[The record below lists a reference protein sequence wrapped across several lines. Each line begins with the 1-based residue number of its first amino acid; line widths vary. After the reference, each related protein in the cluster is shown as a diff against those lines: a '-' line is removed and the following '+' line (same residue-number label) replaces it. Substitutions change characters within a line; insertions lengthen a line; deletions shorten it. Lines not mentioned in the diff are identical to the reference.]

1 MKKNVFPAIDLI
13 DGKCVRLLQG
23 EYSNETQY
31 NDDPISQALSFQ
43 EEGASWIHVV
53 DLDAARTGI
62 ANNTSVIENI
72 VSRLEIPVQVG
83 GGIRNL
89 EAARSVFDLGV
100 TRVVIGTA
108 AIDKPSLVEE
118 VSSIGRVAVGIDL
131 RNKKVAIHGLKTE
144 TVSSYTDLF
153 ERFQEIGVDA
163 YIVTHIE
170 RDGTLEGPDIDAYKE
185 LLSAT
190 TKDVIASGGV
200 GSTNDLRDL
209 SRLSVDGR
217 TLSGVIIGRAFYE
230 GKFSL
235 SEAIEAF
242 ESI

>member
-13 DGKCVRLLQG
+13 NGRCVRLLQG
-23 EYSNETQY
+23 EYSNEIEY
-31 NDDPISQALSFQ
+31 NDDPISQAVSFQ
-43 EEGASWIHVV
+43 EEGASWIHIV

-62 ANNTSVIENI
+62 ANNASVIENI

-100 TRVVIGTA
+100 TRIVIGTA
-108 AIDKPSLVEE
+108 AIDNPSLVEE
-118 VSSIGRVAVGIDL
+118 ATSIGRVAVGIDL
-131 RNKKVAIHGLKTE
+131 RNEKVAVHGWKTE
-144 TVSSYTDLF
+144 TVLSYSDLF
-153 ERFQEIGVDA
+153 ERFEEVDIDA

-185 LLSAT
+185 LISST
-190 TKDVIASGGV
+190 MKDVIASGGV
-200 GSTNDLRDL
+200 GSTNDLRNL
-209 SRLSVDGR
+209 SELSANGR
-217 TLSGVIIGRAFYE
+217 TLSGVIVGRAFYE
-230 GKFSL
+230 DKFSL

-242 ESI
+242 ETI

>member
-13 DGKCVRLLQG
+13 DGRCVRLLQG
-23 EYSNETQY
+23 EYSNEIEY
-31 NDDPISQALSFQ
+31 NDDPISQAVSFQ
-43 EEGASWIHVV
+43 EEGASWIHIV

-62 ANNTSVIENI
+62 ANNASVIENI

-100 TRVVIGTA
+100 TRIVIGTA
-108 AIDKPSLVEE
+108 AIDNPSLVEE
-118 VSSIGRVAVGIDL
+118 ATSIGRVAVGIDL
-131 RNKKVAIHGLKTE
+131 RNEKVAVHGWKTE
-144 TVSSYTDLF
+144 TVLSYSDLF
-153 ERFQEIGVDA
+153 ERFEEVDVDA

-185 LLSAT
+185 LISST

-200 GSTNDLRDL
+200 GSTSDLRNL
-209 SRLSVDGR
+209 SELSANGR
-217 TLSGVIIGRAFYE
+217 TLRGVIVGRAFYE
-230 GKFSL
+230 DKFSL

-242 ESI
+242 ETV

>member
-62 ANNTSVIENI
+62 ANNTSIIENI
-72 VSRLEIPVQVG
+72 VSRLEIPIQVG
-83 GGIRNL
+83 GGIRSL
-89 EAARSVFDLGV
+89 DAARSVFESGV

-108 AIDKPSLVEE
+108 AIDTPSLVEE
-118 VSSIGRVAVGIDL
+118 VASIGRVAVGIDL
-131 RNKKVAIHGLKTE
+131 RNKKIATHGWKTE
-144 TVSSYTDLF
+144 TDLSYTHLF
-153 ERFQEIGVDA
+153 ERFQEIDVDA
-163 YIVTHIE
+163 YIITHIE

-185 LLSAT
+185 LVSST

>member
-62 ANNTSVIENI
+62 ANNTSIIENI
-72 VSRLEIPVQVG
+72 VSRLEIPIQVG
-83 GGIRNL
+83 GGIRSL
-89 EAARSVFDLGV
+89 DAARSVFESGV

-108 AIDKPSLVEE
+108 AIDTPSLVEE
-118 VSSIGRVAVGIDL
+118 VAAIGRVAVGIDL
-131 RNKKVAIHGLKTE
+131 RNKKIAIHGWKTE
-144 TVSSYTDLF
+144 TDLSYTHLF
-153 ERFQEIGVDA
+153 ERFQEIDVDA
-163 YIVTHIE
+163 YIITHIE

-185 LLSAT
+185 LVSST

>member
-118 VSSIGRVAVGIDL
+118 VASIGRVAVGIDL
-131 RNKKVAIHGLKTE
+131 RNKKVAIHGWKTE
-144 TVSSYTDLF
+144 TGASYTDLF

-190 TKDVIASGGV
+190 TKDVIASCGV

>member
-62 ANNTSVIENI
+62 ANNASVIENI
-72 VSRLEIPVQVG
+72 VSRLEIPIQVG
-83 GGIRNL
+83 GGIRSL
-89 EAARSVFDLGV
+89 DAARSVFDSGV

-108 AIDKPSLVEE
+108 AIDTPSLVEE
-118 VSSIGRVAVGIDL
+118 VTLIGRVAVAIDL
-131 RNKKVAIHGLKTE
+131 RNKKVAIHGWKTE
-144 TVSSYTDLF
+144 TDLPYTHLF
-153 ERFQEIGVDA
+153 ERFEEIGIDA

-185 LLSAT
+185 LVSST

-200 GSTNDLRDL
+200 GSIDDLRDL

-217 TLSGVIIGRAFYE
+217 TLSGVIIGRAFYD

>member
-13 DGKCVRLLQG
+13 DGRCVRLLQG
-23 EYSNETQY
+23 EYSNEIEY
-31 NDDPISQALSFQ
+31 NDDPISQAVSFQ
-43 EEGASWIHVV
+43 EEGASWIHIV

-62 ANNTSVIENI
+62 ANNASVIENI

-100 TRVVIGTA
+100 TRIVIGTA
-108 AIDKPSLVEE
+108 AIDNPSLVEE
-118 VSSIGRVAVGIDL
+118 ATSIGSVAVGIDL
-131 RNKKVAIHGLKTE
+131 RNEKVAVHGWKTE
-144 TVSSYTDLF
+144 TVLSYSDLF
-153 ERFQEIGVDA
+153 ERFEEVDVDA

-185 LLSAT
+185 LISST

-200 GSTNDLRDL
+200 GSTNDLRNL
-209 SRLSVDGR
+209 SELSANGR
-217 TLSGVIIGRAFYE
+217 TLRGVIVGRAFYE
-230 GKFSL
+230 DKFSL

-242 ESI
+242 ETV